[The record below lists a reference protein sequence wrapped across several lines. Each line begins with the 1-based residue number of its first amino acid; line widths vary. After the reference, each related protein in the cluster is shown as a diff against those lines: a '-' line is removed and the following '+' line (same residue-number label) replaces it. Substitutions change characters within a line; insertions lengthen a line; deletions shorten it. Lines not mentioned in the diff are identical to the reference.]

1 MQPLVSARL
10 AGIFVCAPLA
20 AQCLLECFACLACSN
35 TPACCRCPAH
45 LASSRSPFSPLP
57 PCPCCSKPGYYSSA
71 PRAGSC
77 LLCPIGK
84 QCPLSATAV
93 PQTCGKGYFSSTEGA
108 RLCTPCPVNTYQP
121 GTSPTQCVRCA
132 DGYNTRGLTGQ
143 SRCQVVRSRPLR
155 LAMF

>member
-1 MQPLVSARL
+1 M
-10 AGIFVCAPLA
+10 
-20 AQCLLECFACLACSN
+20 
-35 TPACCRCPAH
+35 
-45 LASSRSPFSPLP
+45 
-57 PCPCCSKPGYYSSA
+57 CCSKPGYYSSA
-71 PRAGSC
+71 PRSGSC

-108 RLCTPCPVNTYQP
+108 RLCTPCPNNSYQP
-121 GTSPTQCVRCA
+121 GNSPTQCIRCP